1 LLHEYMERSTWH
13 VGQHVRQWI
22 MLLGM
27 AGIEP
32 DHPPTGPDFVGL
44 PMPSQVWDG

>member
-1 LLHEYMERSTWH
+1 LLHEYLERTTWH
-13 VGQHVRQWI
+13 SGQHVRQWI

-32 DHPPTGPDFVGL
+32 DHPPGPSDFADL
-44 PMPSQVWDG
+44 LMPTQVWDG

>member
-1 LLHEYMERSTWH
+1 MERSTWH

-32 DHPPTGPDFVGL
+32 DQPPAAPDFVGL